1 MIDSFNSLEDLW
13 EGLLSRKPELV
24 RAAFLSL
31 ELEERAAVIAH
42 LQRIVSEAGW
52 HSEQRLSAQSA
63 LQALQGF
70 DESG

>member
-13 EGLLSRKPELV
+13 DRLLSRQPELV

-31 ELEERAAVIAH
+31 DSEERASIIVH

-52 HSEQRLSAQSA
+52 HTEQRISAQSA
-63 LQALQGF
+63 LEALQGF
-70 DESG
+70 EESG